1 MTEPYFNL
9 TYLNNVT
16 NATLFFENATTNS
29 IDDLEHFVSISVFIL
44 FSFIFLAGLVGNGLV
59 VMGKAVAQAIKV
71 SFPEDCLRDVFLF
84 RSVVAANPLMRSTT
98 NILIINLAV
107 ADLLFVIF
115 CKVNRK
121 TPTTITLMLYSPRYR
136 RSLHRYRLHT

>member
-16 NATLFFENATTNS
+16 NATLFFGNATTNS
-29 IDDLEHFVSISVFIL
+29 IEDLEHFVSISVFIL

-71 SFPEDCLRDVFLF
+71 SFPENCLQDVFLS
-84 RSVVAANPLMRSTT
+84 SVQ
-98 NILIINLAV
+98 
-107 ADLLFVIF
+107 LL
-115 CKVNRK
+115 RP
-121 TPTTITLMLYSPRYR
+121 TP
-136 RSLHRYRLHT
+136 